1 MEADFNISL
10 KKIVSSFLY
19 TVVRIAV
26 PFYPYVMLTKQ
37 HHGPVIRT
45 IERYGNTKK
54 DSWAAVTDKA

>member
-45 IERYGNTKK
+45 IERYGNIKK